1 MIRAMSMH
9 PALLLVGLVLALGLL
24 ALEVWIGYLIV
35 KAAVKNGVLA
45 AAEDPRAAG
54 VVARMVGQ
62 FGTASQLP
70 SGPSQGY
77 PQVPPGR

>member
-1 MIRAMSMH
+1 MITAMAPVS
-9 PALLLVGLVLALGLL
+9 VLFFAVLGLGLL
-24 ALEVWIGYLIV
+24 ALEIWIGYLIV

-54 VVARMVGQ
+54 VVARLVGQ

-70 SGPSQGY
+70 PGPSQGY
-77 PQVPPGR
+77 PQVPPGH